1 MRSVTI
7 TVEFVADMAFLL
19 VSIILTA
26 YSVRV
31 IRFMNRIRY
40 HPTIIKYV
48 TVVGLVASVAAVL
61 EMTADFTSNQ
71 ILGFYH
77 AIGMFLMS
85 AILLLAVRNQL
96 MLLKR
101 WAKQPE
107 IRRRRAA

>member
-1 MRSVTI
+1 MTI
-7 TVEFVADMAFLL
+7 TADLAADMGFLL
-19 VSIILTA
+19 VSIILTT

-31 IRFMNRIRY
+31 IRFMNRIHY

-85 AILLLAVRNQL
+85 VILLLAVRNQFI
-96 MLLKR
+96 LLKR
-101 WAKQPE
+101 WAKQPDE
-107 IRRRRAA
+107 